1 MERKE
6 AIRSAYHMTGSNSFY
21 DGMMTCSTLPGRA
34 VCRLVWDMNRQDCV
48 RYQEKA
54 VSGIPEDFAGRLLEV
69 PVGTGI
75 LTMPLYRTLPRAE
88 ITCLDYSPDM
98 MAQAQEKARRMHLGN
113 VAFRQGDVGAL
124 PFESGSF
131 DAVLSLNG
139 FHAFPDKEAAYREVF
154 RVLRPGGV
162 FWDGV
167 ACVYDVFANVINR
180 KANRA
185 LCAAVEPW
193 IEPGDEVLECACGT
207 GLLSGVIA
215 QRCGHLTATDFSAK
229 MLRRAEKKYGKRGNI
244 AFEQADILH
253 LRYPDSAFDAV
264 VAANVIHLL
273 DEPLRALRELDRVCR
288 PGGRIII
295 PTYMNGTESGRANG
309 VSSAIGRAGADFKR
323 EFTPESYRAFFER
336 AGYRGAQYTL
346 CRGRIPCAVA
356 VLRKTEENT

>member
-131 DAVLSLNG
+131 DAV
-139 FHAFPDKEAAYREVF
+139 
-154 RVLRPGGV
+154 
-162 FWDGV
+162 
-167 ACVYDVFANVINR
+167 
-180 KANRA
+180 
-185 LCAAVEPW
+185 
-193 IEPGDEVLECACGT
+193 
-207 GLLSGVIA
+207 
-215 QRCGHLTATDFSAK
+215 
-229 MLRRAEKKYGKRGNI
+229 
-244 AFEQADILH
+244 
-253 LRYPDSAFDAV
+253 

-295 PTYMNGTESGRANG
+295 PTYMNGTESGRTNG

-346 CRGRIPCAVA
+346 CRGRIPCAVS

>member
-34 VCRLVWDMNRQDCV
+34 VCCLVWDMNRQDCV

-139 FHAFPDKEAAYREVF
+139 FHAFPNKEAAYREVF
-154 RVLRPGGV
+154 RVLRPGG
-162 FWDGV
+162 
-167 ACVYDVFANVINR
+167 
-180 KANRA
+180 
-185 LCAAVEPW
+185 
-193 IEPGDEVLECACGT
+193 
-207 GLLSGVIA
+207 
-215 QRCGHLTATDFSAK
+215 
-229 MLRRAEKKYGKRGNI
+229 MYGKAEVGNVKSI
-244 AFEQADILH
+244 AWF
-253 LRYPDSAFDAV
+253 
-264 VAANVIHLL
+264 
-273 DEPLRALRELDRVCR
+273 VCR
-288 PGGRIII
+288 KESDGR
-295 PTYMNGTESGRANG
+295 
-309 VSSAIGRAGADFKR
+309 
-323 EFTPESYRAFFER
+323 
-336 AGYRGAQYTL
+336 
-346 CRGRIPCAVA
+346 
-356 VLRKTEENT
+356 

>member
-162 FWDGV
+162 FCGCFYVKGECGRTDRLIRR
-167 ACVYDVFANVINR
+167 VYERMHFFTPPYET
-180 KANRA
+180 
-185 LCAAVEPW
+185 VEPAR
-193 IEPGDEVLECACGT
+193 PA
-207 GLLSGVIA
+207 
-215 QRCGHLTATDFSAK
+215 
-229 MLRRAEKKYGKRGNI
+229 RR
-244 AFEQADILH
+244 H
-253 LRYPDSAFDAV
+253 V
-264 VAANVIHLL
+264 
-273 DEPLRALRELDRVCR
+273 REG
-288 PGGRIII
+288 GGRKREEHRVVRLPQGIGWEV
-295 PTYMNGTESGRANG
+295 TACSGTESRACTTFSRT
-309 VSSAIGRAGADFKR
+309 SSIGR
-323 EFTPESYRAFFER
+323 
-336 AGYRGAQYTL
+336 
-346 CRGRIPCAVA
+346 
-356 VLRKTEENT
+356 